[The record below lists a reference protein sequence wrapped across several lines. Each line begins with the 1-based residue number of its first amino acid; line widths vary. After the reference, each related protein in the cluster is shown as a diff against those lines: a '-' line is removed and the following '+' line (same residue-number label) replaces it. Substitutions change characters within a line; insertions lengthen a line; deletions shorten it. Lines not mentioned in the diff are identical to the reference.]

1 MSLPTLPRGCKRRAL
16 TPGHGEL
23 PFIQQTTQA
32 PRGRPRKTPFY
43 PPDRTIALK
52 TLASLSHRAQA
63 GHLLSISR
71 LSFERPA
78 QDIQRPRRH
87 PSNTGLRQDSNQA
100 RIQGIPL
107 PHRPNTAEMQHS
119 EAKHPFLPLNP
130 APNSGP
136 SCLCG
141 PPMTRLSQQSVPEP
155 AHPNENHSQEGI
167 LSPQTCQAF
176 SLPTPLVCGHHPLLT
191 RALQGCGKPVLAQ
204 EASTS
209 ACFLP
214 LSPPFSLCKPLKDWR
229 PPDSQ
234 SVCAE

>member
-1 MSLPTLPRGCKRRAL
+1 M
-16 TPGHGEL
+16 
-23 PFIQQTTQA
+23 
-32 PRGRPRKTPFY
+32 
-43 PPDRTIALK
+43 
-52 TLASLSHRAQA
+52 ASLSHKARA

-71 LSFERPA
+71 LSFERLA

-87 PSNTGLRQDSNQA
+87 PSVTGLRQDSSQA
-100 RIQGIPL
+100 RIQGSPP
-107 PHRPNTAEMQHS
+107 PHSPNTAEMQHS
-119 EAKHPFLPLNP
+119 EAKHPFAPLNP

-141 PPMTRLSQQSVPEP
+141 PPLTRLAQQSAPEP

-167 LSPQTCQAF
+167 LGPWTCQVS
-176 SLPTPLVCGHHPLLT
+176 SLPIPLVCGHHPLLT

-214 LSPPFSLCKPLKDWR
+214 LSLLFSLCKPLKGWR
-229 PPDSQ
+229 PPGSQ
-234 SVCAE
+234 SVHGE